1 MGSPAPQGF
10 SECHSTFRAACPV
23 LVWPRLWVGS
33 ASGPCALAS
42 WCPCVVA
49 FSFFFLGGCARG
61 LGFPCCP
68 VPWPCLPAGY
78 FMACSMWWLKRSPS
92 FSLIVCSIV
101 SRALPSIICGT
112 DRVRTASIGERPDPF
127 LWNGN
132 IRAPSSSFLEGA
144 RNVPCFNAVRCP
156 FIIVTLMVYGFGAR
170 TIANGPASPLK
181 LTVWPGIFRS
191 LLFCRPF
198 GTFGDIL
205 KCTGVNVLPSYSRV
219 APSTVMPETFIFVFP
234 FLGFLAASL
243 MAAVSTP

>member
-78 FMACSMWWLKRSPS
+78 FIACSMWWLKRSPS

-112 DRVRTASIGERPDPF
+112 DKVRTASIGERPSPVRWYGRPR
-127 LWNGN
+127 LCQRSGRCRCSW
-132 IRAPSSSFLEGA
+132 LY
-144 RNVPCFNAVRCP
+144 AV
-156 FIIVTLMVYGFGAR
+156 
-170 TIANGPASPLK
+170 
-181 LTVWPGIFRS
+181 
-191 LLFCRPF
+191 LL
-198 GTFGDIL
+198 
-205 KCTGVNVLPSYSRV
+205 
-219 APSTVMPETFIFVFP
+219 
-234 FLGFLAASL
+234 
-243 MAAVSTP
+243 